1 MPAESAATDF
11 SQVRPWRN
19 RSPGDLRPL
28 PLPEKWFGQGGVDD
42 GPGGP
47 FAIFVTPADGWRALA
62 MCLLTYQDVHHLRT
76 VRQIIG
82 RYAPSLENDTGGY
95 ISLVCKQIGVGP
107 DDRIDVHQPATM
119 TALVSAIALAEGG
132 HLPWDER
139 PRDTG
144 VMLAL
149 YMQVNEPPASLNPQ
163 PAVSTVVASDPDNS
177 ADVLMAREQ
186 AEMQG

>member
-1 MPAESAATDF
+1 MTPDYSH
-11 SQVRPWRN
+11 VRPWRN

-42 GPGGP
+42 APGGP

-107 DDRIDVHQPATM
+107 DDRIDVHQVETM

-132 HLPWDER
+132 HLPWDDR

-149 YMQVNEPPASLNPQ
+149 HMQAPADTGIPASEQNQ
-163 PAVSTVVASDPDNS
+163 TVASDPDNS
-177 ADVLMAREQ
+177 ADALNA
-186 AEMQG
+186 AELQSQET